1 MKAWEICKE
10 ENVGKK
16 YVDSNCNEW
25 KVYKIRLINGD
36 YYDLQDCYDHD
47 LSKQYYLSSILEL
60 DFEEVIDWSKVPV
73 DTKILVADYDSEGEA
88 IEWKKRHFAK
98 YENGIV
104 YAWDDGK
111 TSFTAK
117 LDGSCMNWDCAKLYK
132 EGEE

>member
-36 YYDLQDCYDHD
+36 YYDLQDWYEHD

-60 DFEEVIDWSKVPV
+60 DFEEIIDWSKVPV
-73 DTKILVADYDSEGEA
+73 DTKILVSNFGTKQYKAY
-88 IEWKKRHFAK
+88 FAK
-98 YENGIV
+98 YEDGKI
-104 YAWDDGK
+104 YAWDSGR
-111 TSFTAK
+111 TSFTA
-117 LDGSCMNWDCAKLYK
+117 GFENNMACWDYVKLYK